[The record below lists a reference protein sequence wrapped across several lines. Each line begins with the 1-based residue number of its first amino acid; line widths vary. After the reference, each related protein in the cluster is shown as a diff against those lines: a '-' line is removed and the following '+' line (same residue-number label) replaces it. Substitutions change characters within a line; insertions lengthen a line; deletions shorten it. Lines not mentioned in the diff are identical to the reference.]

1 MIGVRP
7 FFVPHLM
14 IILGHLS
21 VGEEIYFY
29 FHMPNYKNM
38 CGYNVKTTVVAIDRS
53 IRRRRRDN
61 DGG

>member
-1 MIGVRP
+1 
-7 FFVPHLM
+7 M